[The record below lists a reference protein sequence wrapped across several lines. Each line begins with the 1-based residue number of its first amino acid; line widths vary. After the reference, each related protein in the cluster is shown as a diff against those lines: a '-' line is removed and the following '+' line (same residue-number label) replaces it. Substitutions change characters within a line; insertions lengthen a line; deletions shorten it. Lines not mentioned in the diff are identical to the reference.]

1 MSIWDVQVVLQHLRS
16 WGNNASLGRKQLS
29 LKLVMLMALANAS
42 RCSELHAL
50 YIERMRF
57 SVRGV
62 TFSLVELTKTSKPGT
77 NRILFYPVLSSN
89 KEIFPVL
96 TLREYLKRTI
106 KERKQSKLLLSYIK
120 PYSPVKPCSL
130 AQWLKEI
137 LVEVGYQDLKA
148 HSTRGSAVSAAYSQG
163 MSVADIVK
171 IADWSS
177 DNMFKTLNLY

>member
-1 MSIWDVQVVLQHLRS
+1 
-16 WGNNASLGRKQLS
+16 
-29 LKLVMLMALANAS
+29 MLMALANAS

-50 YIERMRF
+50 YIERIRF

-89 KEIFPVL
+89 KEIFLVL
-96 TLREYLKRTI
+96 TLREYLKRTN

-137 LVEVGYQDLKA
+137 LVEVGYQDFKA

-177 DNMFKTLNLY
+177 DNIFKTLNLY